1 MNIVKKKPPFLPL
14 SPFLAMPAKKLG
26 RAALQKGKEGKQAAD
41 PSFCLHG
48 EKKWAHL
55 AKAAT
60 VNAGL

>member
-1 MNIVKKKPPFLPL
+1 MGRQKKAFLPL
-14 SPFLAMPAKKLG
+14 SPFLAMPAKKTG
-26 RAALQKGKEGKQAAD
+26 PSSFAKGKEGRQAAD

-60 VNAGL
+60 VNARL